1 VRTQCASTLGIRTVV
16 EIPFCARILMLA
28 GLFEISILSIIVIF
42 QPLRYFCRLRY
53 TSNMGYELG
62 ILGAG
67 NMAEAIVRGVLV
79 GGQVRPEQIIA
90 ADVSPQR
97 RELFEKQLGVTAVED
112 NRIVAGQSA
121 VLLLSV
127 KPQMCKMVLE
137 GIAPVVKADAT
148 IISIM
153 AGISSKYIDS
163 ALGGNRR
170 VVRTMPN
177 TPMLVGEGMA
187 AIARGEHANDSDVQI
202 TRKLFEAA
210 ASVIEVNEDQ
220 IDAVTAVSGSGP
232 AYFFFLVEQMI
243 QGGINLGLSSEQAGL
258 LAAKTAMGA
267 AKMLT
272 SSSDSPTELR
282 RKVTS
287 PGGTTQAAITTME
300 AMELPAIVQKAMQ
313 ACADRS
319 KELGL

>member
-1 VRTQCASTLGIRTVV
+1 MAYQ
-16 EIPFCARILMLA
+16 
-28 GLFEISILSIIVIF
+28 
-42 QPLRYFCRLRY
+42 
-53 TSNMGYELG
+53 LG

-67 NMAEAIVRGVLV
+67 NMAEAIVRGVLAAKTMS
-79 GGQVRPEQIIA
+79 PDQIIA

-97 RELFEKQLGVTAVED
+97 RELFEKELHVKAIED
-112 NRIVAGQSA
+112 NREVASQSN

-127 KPQMCKMVLE
+127 KPQMCKTVLE
-137 GIAPVVKADAT
+137 GIASVVRSDAT

-153 AGISSKYIDS
+153 AGIRSRYIDS

-187 AIARGEHANDSDVQI
+187 AIAPGQHATTADLNVARQ
-202 TRKLFEAA
+202 LFEAA
-210 ASVIEVNEDQ
+210 ASVIEVREDQ

-232 AYFFFLVEQMI
+232 AYFFFLVEQVI
-243 QGGINLGLSSEQAGL
+243 QGGINLGLSPEQSRL
-258 LAAKTAMGA
+258 LAAKTATGA
-267 AKMLT
+267 AKMLVT
-272 SSSDSPTELR
+272 STDTAQELR

-287 PGGTTQAAITTME
+287 PGGTTNAAITTME
-300 AMELPAIVQKAMQ
+300 AMQFPAIVQKAMQ